1 MQKYT
6 AHIERSGPVEEFTL
20 RTGNV
25 CQVPDHGTE
34 FYLASE
40 VDPRIAELEQ
50 CGKECSEGFRR
61 MQERITDLERSLKSA
76 LLVIKQNENH
86 SAVISRLAEQ
96 VIAEADK
103 VLAL

>member
-1 MQKYT
+1 MQRYT
-6 AHIERSGPVEEFTL
+6 LMDQGDTSLSKSDDG
-20 RTGNV
+20 
-25 CQVPDHGTE
+25 DY
-34 FYLASE
+34 YLAAE
-40 VDPRIAELEQ
+40 VDQRIAELEQ